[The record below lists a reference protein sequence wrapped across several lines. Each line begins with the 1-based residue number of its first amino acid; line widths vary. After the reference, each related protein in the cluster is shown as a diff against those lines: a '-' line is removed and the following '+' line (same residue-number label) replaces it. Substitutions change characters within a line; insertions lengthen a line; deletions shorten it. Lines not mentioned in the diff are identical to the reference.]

1 VNTLQTK
8 QLQRSRFLL
17 PPAAVFAGVILMA
30 FAGLTR
36 VSAQPAATPV
46 TAIVGATVIDG
57 TGAQPTQRTVVIRG
71 DRIETVADKV
81 ELPAGAKVIHAEGKT
96 LLPGLFDLHTHLNYS
111 TTSVSPDWP
120 KNLKAY
126 LYCGVTSVADF
137 GSSPEMFEP
146 MRKLIANGTAIAPHI
161 AIAVRVVTPGGH
173 GDEGGRGDFFSLEVQ
188 TPRDARAAIRKVL
201 PYHPDVIKAF
211 TDGWRY
217 GAAADLNSMNEETL
231 TALVDEAHKNGLKV
245 LTHTVTLRGDK
256 IAARAG
262 VDVIDHG
269 IGDADAD
276 PEVIALL
283 KQHGTTYASTLAVY
297 EQKPRGLPVPWVSNI
312 LDPAVLRSVTPQ
324 TPRNAGAAARPAE
337 QADNSAAATRE
348 ARWKHLLHNVKTLS
362 DAGIPIG
369 DGTDAGETVTFHG
382 YATLREMELLVDAG
396 LTPIQAIQSATLVS
410 AKALGVDKDRGSIAP
425 GKLADLVLVDG
436 SPQTEI
442 KDIEKTA
449 RVWFAGREID
459 REQLSREITSPEM
472 SPVPALRVAE
482 LLDDVEGPADP
493 MGPEFLRSRI
503 GTLWVNSTDSGT
515 DHSRMIFGRT
525 TRAPGDHA
533 INLEGWMSV
542 AERPWI
548 AVTLPLGKGGIEPV
562 DVSGYSGVSFD
573 VRGEGDYRLVVPTR
587 AIRNNNFFQATFP
600 GTAEWKTIRIPLST
614 LKPSA
619 EGRQAAGGSPAWT
632 GTDALGLVFRI
643 ERKPG
648 EFGWLELDNV
658 RFYK

>member
-1 VNTLQTK
+1 MSKLQTK
-8 QLQRSRFLL
+8 PLRVRLFLSL
-17 PPAAVFAGVILMA
+17 AAVFAGVAL
-30 FAGLTR
+30 LTA
-36 VSAQPAATPV
+36 VALTQLNAQASNEQE
-46 TAIVGATVIDG
+46 TAIVGATVVDG
-57 TGAQPTQRTVVIRG
+57 TGAPPIQRTVIIRG
-71 DRIETVADKV
+71 DRITAVADKV
-81 ELPAGAKVIHAEGKT
+81 ELRAGTKVIHAEGKT

-111 TTSVSPDWP
+111 TTNVSPDWP

-146 MRKLIANGTAIAPHI
+146 MRKLIANGTAMAPHI
-161 AIAVRVVTPGGH
+161 AMAARVVTPGGH

-201 PYHPDVIKAF
+201 PYHPDAIKAF

-217 GAAADLNSMNEETL
+217 GAAGDLNNMNEETL

-297 EQKPRGLPVPWVSNI
+297 EQKPRGLPSPWVANI
-312 LDPAVLRSVTPQ
+312 LDPAVLRAITPQ
-324 TPRNAGAAARPAE
+324 TPRNAPSPARPAD
-337 QADNSAAATRE
+337 QADNTASAARQ
-348 ARWKHLLHNVKTLS
+348 ARWKNLLHNVKALS

-382 YATLREMELLVDAG
+382 YATLREMELLVEAG
-396 LTPIQAIQSATLVS
+396 LTPMQGIQAATLVS
-410 AKALGVDKDRGSIAP
+410 AKALGVDKDRGSIEP

-436 SPQTEI
+436 SPQKDI
-442 KDIEKTA
+442 KDIEKTSQ
-449 RVWFAGREID
+449 VWLAGREID
-459 REQLSREITSPEM
+459 RQQLSREITAPEM
-472 SPVPALRVAE
+472 SPVPALHAPE
-482 LLDDVEGPADP
+482 LLDDVEGLADP
-493 MGPEFLRSRI
+493 LGPEFVRSRI

-515 DHSRMIFGRT
+515 DHSRMTFGRT
-525 TRAPGDHA
+525 TRAAGDHA
-533 INLEGWMSV
+533 ISVQGWMSV
-542 AERPWI
+542 AERPWV
-548 AVTLPLGKGGIEPV
+548 AVTLPLGRGGIEPV
-562 DVSGYSGVSFD
+562 DVSGFSGVSFD

-587 AIRNNNFFQATFP
+587 AVRNNSFYQANFQ
-600 GTAEWKTIRIPLST
+600 GTADWKTIRIPFST

-619 EGRQAAGGSPAWT
+619 EGRQPASAAAWT

-643 ERKPG
+643 ERKSG
-648 EFGWLELDNV
+648 EFAWLELDNV